1 MSKYQKHIIELLK
14 SGAQLHCTEGV
25 NYKCW
30 VILSDGTEVNVRRDS
45 AEKICREYQDK
56 LVFGDIK
63 CGIYW
68 GGVKFNN
75 NICVPR

>member
-14 SGAQLHCTEGV
+14 QGAQLHCTEGA

-30 VILSDGTEVNVRRDS
+30 LVLADGTRVNLRRDS

-63 CGIYW
+63 NGIYW
-68 GGVKFNN
+68 RGVKFNN
-75 NICVPR
+75 